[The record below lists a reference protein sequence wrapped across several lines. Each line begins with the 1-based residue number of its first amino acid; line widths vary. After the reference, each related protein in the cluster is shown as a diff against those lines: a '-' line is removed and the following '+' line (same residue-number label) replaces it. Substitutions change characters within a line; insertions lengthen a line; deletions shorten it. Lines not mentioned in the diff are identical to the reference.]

1 MKIFSTKSSRAA
13 GNRHAARK
21 VSALAIAIILLIV
34 IGIGGSVAYLAS
46 IADKPVTNSFTPGE
60 IKTEIDEGF
69 NDDNTVKTS
78 VIVNN
83 TGNTS
88 AYIRVAVVA
97 NAIDEDDNIT
107 GAADVSDKL
116 KGSDWT
122 KLGDYYYYNGIVQA
136 GGETSNLLNDEGIDL
151 TGIQVTVLASAIQ
164 VEPADAVI
172 EAWGVQFNNGAW
184 TTASGT

>member
-46 IADKPVTNSFTPGE
+46 STDKPVTNSFTPGE

-69 NDDNTVKTS
+69 NDDNTVKNS

-83 TGNTS
+83 NGNTS